1 MRRQAKSYREDGLPV
16 FRFSVLDNGVTS
28 LEDWTVLSC
37 DEGQSEGMTPEWCV
51 FSYAGAA
58 GKAGMAYYG
67 AILAS
72 RDGKWPTDQRSL
84 DVIESSLERSGIKMW
99 ELFSVDNSQCDD
111 FNPTLTALP
120 AVGKM

>member
-1 MRRQAKSYREDGLPV
+1 
-16 FRFSVLDNGVTS
+16 
-28 LEDWTVLSC
+28 
-37 DEGQSEGMTPEWCV
+37 
-51 FSYAGAA
+51 
-58 GKAGMAYYG
+58 MAYYG